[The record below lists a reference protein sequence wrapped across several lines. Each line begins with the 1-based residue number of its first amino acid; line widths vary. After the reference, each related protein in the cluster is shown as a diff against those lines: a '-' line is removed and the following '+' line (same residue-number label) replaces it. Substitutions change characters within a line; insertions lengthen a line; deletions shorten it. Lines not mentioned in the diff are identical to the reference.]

1 MAANVASLLDKAK
14 LIHKLPSDYKLA
26 LVLGVDQK
34 SLRNYRDLKTLP
46 DARVIRLICDM
57 TGDDPAILLAEVEA
71 ERAKTA
77 EARALWLE
85 VVQRLRSTLHAAFFA
100 VVLGG
105 AALVGL
111 PQDASAATSHFS
123 QVKTL
128 YIVEHLRRW
137 WRRSR
142 AAAWAPLVRYLD
154 GLFLRLCHV

>member
-1 MAANVASLLDKAK
+1 MAANVAALLDKAK
-14 LIHKLPSDYKLA
+14 VVHRLPSDYKLA
-26 LVLGVDQK
+26 LVMGVK
-34 SLRNYRDLKTLP
+34 LTTLTNYRTGKTLP
-46 DARVIRLICDM
+46 DARVIQSICDL
-57 TGDDPAILLAEVEA
+57 TGDDPGLLLAEVEA